1 MRKITAFALAL
12 VMMTAIPIGVLAQE
26 DAVGQSEEVLA
37 EPAYYAPEQSGFSY
51 SEGVANGTYLDFNV
65 DEETGIISD
74 FTVTMI
80 DYNYYYPMIYY
91 EEANRLG
98 GDARPE
104 ELGNDTQP
112 ALPPEPTVTVVKF
125 FDSIEIEGF
134 VPNGHPAVFG
144 QSFYFMG
151 ENALMSFYD
160 YSGGSYQ
167 FGEENA
173 TVTMKV
179 SDGLGISETPYYWD
193 LYAAGEN
200 QTDAWKT
207 WEQDTSTDNG
217 QTPVPLPVDENVALG
232 ASGDGS
238 GETDMYYYAAWD
250 EVWLRTNNTICS
262 ISVSPGE
269 IEMDNA
275 TGTLTVTAYSGAYLS
290 FLSWTEMP
298 AYEYSSPE
306 PWMNDL
312 GTDDKGLIETAIEG
326 GLFAAA
332 GYLFVGEGGEQYSDS
347 DIYNDPTFTLEF
359 QTVTENDIQ
368 VQVQSEIQEGRI
380 VSLNLNKGALNASN
394 EKDLKVLLDGS
405 DIKRCDSIEELTE
418 MQGGTEAGYY
428 IVLGDVQNTVFV
440 YVPHF
445 STHTINVQSIA
456 GLLPNML
463 IPGLLAFIVIA
474 AAVALVIMRGRKKSD
489 DF

>member
-1 MRKITAFALAL
+1 MRKIIAFALAL
-12 VMMTAIPIGVLAQE
+12 VMLTAIPIGVLAQE
-26 DAVGQSEEVLA
+26 EESSGQSEEVLV

-51 SEGVANGTYLDFNV
+51 SEGVVNGTYVDFNV
-65 DEETGIISD
+65 DEATGTISD

-98 GDARPE
+98 SDALPGE
-104 ELGNDTQP
+104 AGNVTQ
-112 ALPPEPTVTVVKF
+112 PPEPTVNVVKF
-125 FDSIEIEGF
+125 FDSIKIEGF

-151 ENALMSFYD
+151 ENALINFYD

-167 FGEENA
+167 FGEANS

-179 SDGLGISETPYYWD
+179 SDGLSISETPYYWD
-193 LYAAGEN
+193 LYATGED

-207 WEQDTSTDNG
+207 WEQDTSAGNG
-217 QTPVPLPVDENVALG
+217 QTPVPLPAEDNGLLD
-232 ASGDGS
+232 ASGEGS

-262 ISVSPGE
+262 VSVSPGE
-269 IEMDNA
+269 IEVDNA
-275 TGTLTVTAYSGAYLS
+275 TGTLTITAYSGACLS
-290 FLSWTEMP
+290 FSSWTEMP
-298 AYEYSSPE
+298 SYYESSPE

-312 GTDDKGLIETAIEG
+312 GVDDKGLIETAIED

-332 GYLFVGEGGEQYSDS
+332 GYLFVGEGGAQYSDS

-359 QTVTENDIQ
+359 QTITENDIR
-368 VQVQSEIQEGRI
+368 VEVQSEIQEGRI
-380 VSLNLNKGALNASN
+380 VSLNLNKGALNASTEN
-394 EKDLKVLLDGS
+394 DLKVLLDGS

-428 IVLGDVQNTVFV
+428 IVLGEVQNTVFV

-445 STHTINVQSIA
+445 STHTISVQSVA

-463 IPGLLAFIVIA
+463 IPGLLALVVIA